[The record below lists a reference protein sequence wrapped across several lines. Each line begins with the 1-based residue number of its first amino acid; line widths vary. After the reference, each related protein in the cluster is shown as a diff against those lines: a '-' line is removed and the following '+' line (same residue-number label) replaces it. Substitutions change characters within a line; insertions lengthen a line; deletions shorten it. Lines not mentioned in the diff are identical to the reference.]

1 MTAKATTG
9 DKSVWEIL
17 REPFPPEMILK
28 LPKPTSRDNKKGR
41 CAECSGYH
49 GLPAVHL
56 DYVGHAEVTDRLLKA
71 DPQWNWEPLAFDTD
85 GLPRFTRNSSG
96 QAVGLWI
103 RLAIGGMA
111 RLGFGS
117 VDPGTHDAEKQLIG
131 DALRNAAMRF
141 GVALDLWSK
150 SDLLTGDASEPEDNR
165 PAPRPSRPQ
174 ETAQEPERVVRPD
187 WMNKAAALWREAGVK
202 AVNIP
207 ALKLAPNASQADI
220 QNALVAWR
228 ISVSEGQKN
237 AGDVW
242 VLEQFAKAIEEAKKE
257 EAA

>member
-17 REPFPPEMILK
+17 REPFPPELIDK
-28 LPKPTSRDNKKGR
+28 LPKGGTT
-41 CAECSGYH
+41 
-49 GLPAVHL
+49 L
-56 DYVGHAEVTDRLLKA
+56 DYVGHAAVTDRLLKA
-71 DPQWNWEPLAFDTD
+71 DPQWNWEPLALDEH
-85 GLPRFTRNSSG
+85 GLPAFTRNSSG

-103 RLAIGGMA
+103 KLTIGGVT
-111 RLGFGS
+111 RLGCGT
-117 VDPGTHDAEKQLIG
+117 VAPGAFDAEKQLIG

-150 SDLLTGDASEPEDNR
+150 SDLYFEEHAESKPDNR
-165 PAPRPSRPQ
+165 PAQRPSRPQ

-207 ALKLAPNASQADI
+207 ALKLAPNASQSDI